1 MGWPKGK
8 PRNTQGAAE
17 TSPLS
22 ISPEPDEAIVADTKE
37 ATVKVKVL
45 RDFWR
50 EEKPDGTE
58 DRVRADEIIDV
69 SIDAAFEGI
78 EAGMFERYKG
88 D

>member
-1 MGWPKGK
+1 MGWPAGK
-8 PRNTQGAAE
+8 PRKQQGAAE

-22 ISPEPDEAIVADTKE
+22 ISPEPKGPVMAEAAP
-37 ATVKVKVL
+37 TVSVKVL

-50 EEKPDGTE
+50 EPNADGTE
-58 DRVRADEIIDV
+58 NRVHAGEVIEV
-69 SIDAAFEGI
+69 SIDEAFAGI